1 MASLIRYHVNVYW
14 EKAPDRRTSR
24 TLDWLNDACEAKLK
38 DDDRDH
44 GEVKYKALMSPVS
57 IVFISRAKV
66 RLGKRKYT
74 RKFPISLLLTQERT
88 TTGAGKATPQTQRY
102 VLLGMERWPGGR
114 VQVSKVKRYEW
125 TILSCDKVEE
135 VTEAPRDPARR
146 AVTRFQCMLHTGTA
160 DLDVRF
166 ATRSEA
172 NVLFDCLKPRT
183 EPKAATVKS
192 GS

>member
-1 MASLIRYHVNVYW
+1 MYW
-14 EKAPDRRTSR
+14 ENAPDRRTSR

-44 GEVKYKALMSPVS
+44 GEVKYTVLMSPVS
-57 IVFISRAKV
+57 IAFISRGAGLSFDRKRPFTQPNRAKV
-66 RLGKRKYT
+66 GLGKGKYT
-74 RKFPISLLLTQERT
+74 RKSPISLLLTEERT
-88 TTGAGKATPQTQRY
+88 TNGAGERTPSTQRY

-114 VQVSKVKRYEW
+114 VQISKVRRYEW
-125 TILSCDKVEE
+125 AILSCDKVEE

-166 ATRSEA
+166 ATRPEAVFLSE
-172 NVLFDCLKPRT
+172 CLKPGQ
-183 EPKAATVKS
+183 ESA
-192 GS
+192 